1 MVVVKAGT
9 LKVDQIV
16 GFEQYPVS
24 HRGMAYGRRLAGA
37 EK

>member
-1 MVVVKAGT
+1 MVVVEAGT

-24 HRGMAYGRRLAGA
+24 HRGKAYGRRLAGA